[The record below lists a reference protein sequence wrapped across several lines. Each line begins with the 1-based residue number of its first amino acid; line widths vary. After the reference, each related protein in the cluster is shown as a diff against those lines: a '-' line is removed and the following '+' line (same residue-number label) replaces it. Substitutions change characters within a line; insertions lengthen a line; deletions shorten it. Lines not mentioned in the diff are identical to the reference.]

1 MARYWARM
9 FAERDTGTTAGEVW
23 DPTKYKY
30 KGDITTVASGTINK
44 NFILPDIEDG
54 PGLNMVAAD
63 IPWSISSFG
72 SYGGV
77 RLSGSE
83 VQTVGGNFTTALF
96 SENAEFLLRH
106 ALVSYKER
114 NGQPFYAG
122 DTFSFAVSRSFQD
135 VENNAQ
141 HELYKGCKFSD
152 VSLSCSDQ
160 SPILRANFGIVGST
174 KEYLDSADTTNYT
187 PEPTSCDQ
195 YPSDI
200 FTFQDMVLKFGDS
213 GQTADITVTEI
224 RNLTLNFRNMLDPI
238 FGQKRNV
245 QQVQRTMCELTWQA
259 EFTMST
265 LGIDST
271 VATDLKPP
279 GGSNMTDSQWLRY
292 KVENLHNGST
302 AAAFPIEFKFVSND
316 SDKELKINIGKSLIT
331 SAVDVMPISRAFSV
345 RVGGVAILD
354 SNCNNFSLT
363 FPS

>member
-1 MARYWARM
+1 MARYWGRM
-9 FAERDTGTTAGEVW
+9 FAERAAGTLPADVW
-23 DPTKYKY
+23 DETKYKY
-30 KGDITTVASGTINK
+30 KGDITTVAAGTIDE

-54 PGLNMVAAD
+54 PGLNMVSAD

-77 RLSGSE
+77 RLTGSE
-83 VQTVGGNFTTALF
+83 VQTVGGNFTTAMF

-106 ALVSYKER
+106 ALVSYKQR

-122 DTFSFAVSRSFQD
+122 DTFSFAVSRSFLD

-152 VSLSCSDQ
+152 VSLACSDQ

-174 KEYLDSADTTNYT
+174 KEYLDSAGAANYT

-213 GQTADITVTEI
+213 GATADIQVTEI

-245 QQVQRTMCELTWQA
+245 QQIQRTMCELTWQA

-265 LGIDST
+265 LGIEST

-279 GGSNMTDSQWLRY
+279 AGSNMTDSQWLRY
-292 KVENLHNGST
+292 KLENLHNGS
-302 AAAFPIEFKFVSND
+302 AAASFPIEFKFVSND
-316 SDKELKINIGKSLIT
+316 LQKELKIKVGKSLIT

-354 SNCNNFSLT
+354 ASCNNFT
-363 FPS
+363 IEFPA